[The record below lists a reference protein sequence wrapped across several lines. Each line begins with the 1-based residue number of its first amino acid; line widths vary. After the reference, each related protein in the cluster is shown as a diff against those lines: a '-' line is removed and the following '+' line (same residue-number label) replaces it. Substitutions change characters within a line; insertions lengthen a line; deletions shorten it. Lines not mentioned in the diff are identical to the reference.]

1 MWNIFKAELSY
12 NKTFL
17 IIIFSIL
24 TIAFIIF
31 TVAGLIDGF
40 RDEMLRALRG
50 VMIAVIGVIFLN
62 KNVKQSKE
70 KRDRFYMQITLS
82 AKQTGGIRIIPFGM
96 LWLGMVLLYWLV
108 NMITG
113 NIWSKPFLIW
123 DMFSL
128 TGIVLFYN
136 AYALLYKE
144 LTNNINSRY
153 NKVIT
158 SSLYILLTPVL
169 YSIFLLQTD
178 YFNFIPYFTSLR
190 TNLTNI
196 YFSFPGSIVILFAGL
211 SLTYLDI
218 LLFARSRIY
227 LE

>member
-40 RDEMLRALRG
+40 TYEMLRALRG

-108 NMITG
+108 SMITG

-190 TNLTNI
+190 TNLINI